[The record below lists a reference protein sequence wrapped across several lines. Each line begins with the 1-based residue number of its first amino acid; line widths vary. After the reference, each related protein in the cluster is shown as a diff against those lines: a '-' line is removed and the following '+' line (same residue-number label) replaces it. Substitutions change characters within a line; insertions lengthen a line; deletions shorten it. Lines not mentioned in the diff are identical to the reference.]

1 MLDFSNYQ
9 FCEGLTHFITE
20 EDLKW
25 YDKVKVGDIV
35 YYLDMYKPNS
45 KISYQSEIVFFI
57 ADKQI
62 DITDLSAYKE
72 ATKASSLIAITTSDE
87 PLACLALADSIIY
100 CQPDEIEN
108 VLSIF
113 ESLIVGGTGILFN
126 TDIGHIESNLAK
138 QKAYFVSCSVDDCQ
152 QIHILEQTLKNAIQ
166 QHQLALPLSTI
177 CVSVISNFNQL
188 QIADTEEYI
197 QYLCDSR
204 LLLEENLLYNFKHV
218 EDLNGIKM
226 DMLLVDNIF
235 SEK

>member
-126 TDIGHIESNLAK
+126 TDIWHDFDNTKSNNRRCILTLRVNNNDK
-138 QKAYFVSCSVDDCQ
+138 TYFDDVKR
-152 QIHILEQTLKNAIQ
+152 ILFGL
-166 QHQLALPLSTI
+166 
-177 CVSVISNFNQL
+177 
-188 QIADTEEYI
+188 
-197 QYLCDSR
+197 
-204 LLLEENLLYNFKHV
+204 
-218 EDLNGIKM
+218 
-226 DMLLVDNIF
+226 
-235 SEK
+235 